1 MNTPTNSQHSV
12 QQSVTRQGEVVAN
25 PERCR
30 IVTVFWIQ
38 TPVLQSLHCHQVWK
52 RRPPIILDHHEMDP
66 KAYHQVSSMC
76 GLLEEPKNTRLE
88 HKYGRDL

>member
-1 MNTPTNSQHSV
+1 MQNSDCLLDSDPSPTKSALPPGVEEETPYYLKPS
-12 QQSVTRQGEVVAN
+12 
-25 PERCR
+25 
-30 IVTVFWIQ
+30 I
-38 TPVLQSLHCHQVWK
+38 
-52 RRPPIILDHHEMDP
+52 MDP